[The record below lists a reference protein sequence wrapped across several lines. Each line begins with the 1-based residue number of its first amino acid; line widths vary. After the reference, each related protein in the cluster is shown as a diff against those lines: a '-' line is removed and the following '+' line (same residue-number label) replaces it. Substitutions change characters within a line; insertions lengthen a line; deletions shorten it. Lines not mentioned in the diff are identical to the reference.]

1 MKVILIHR
9 WSGNPDSD
17 WYQSVSNSLKEEGFR
32 VEIPEM
38 PNTDEPKISEW
49 VGKLKEICPS
59 PDKET
64 LFIGHSIGCQA
75 ILRYLEQLDNKIK
88 VGRVLFVAP
97 WFNLQGLESEPKSSN
112 IAKPWIEN
120 SIDLEKVKAHLTS
133 ITTIFSDNDPYVSLS
148 DKEVFKQILGS
159 KVIVEHNKGHFTSE
173 DNITNM
179 QIVVNELIL

>member
-1 MKVILIHR
+1 MKVILVHR

-17 WYQSVSNSLKEEGFR
+17 WYKSVSTSLKEEGFQ

-38 PNTDEPKISEW
+38 PNTDKPEISEW
-49 VGKLKEICPS
+49 VGKLKEICPK
-59 PDKET
+59 PNAET

-75 ILRYLEQLDNKIK
+75 ILRYLEQLDSKIK

-97 WFNLQGLESEPKSSN
+97 WFNLQNLEGPEEEKIS
-112 IAKPWIEN
+112 KPWVEN
-120 SIDLEKVKAHLTS
+120 SIDLEKVKTHLTT

-173 DNITNM
+173 DNITDM